1 MFSKLAAIEIN
12 EPTVKKNNITKL
24 KFPIGGAFIPVE
36 IGGNYC
42 EIPWQDVLLSVRGN
56 LDLITEK
63 SEDGAAKIDSSASS
77 KLVAEIFNSN
87 IIEIPSVWN
96 WAIPNGRKVTKL
108 TIELKTFWLIYQSKS
123 EQLGPV

>member
-12 EPTVKKNNITKL
+12 EPTVKTNNITKL
-24 KFPIGGAFIPVE
+24 KFPIGGAFIPIE

-63 SEDGAAKIDSSASS
+63 SEDGAAKIDRSASS
-77 KLVAEIFNSN
+77 KLVAEN
-87 IIEIPSVWN
+87 IQFLQYG
-96 WAIPNGRKVTKL
+96 NGRKITLLK
-108 TIELKTFWLIYQSKS
+108 IKLKTVWLT
-123 EQLGPV
+123 